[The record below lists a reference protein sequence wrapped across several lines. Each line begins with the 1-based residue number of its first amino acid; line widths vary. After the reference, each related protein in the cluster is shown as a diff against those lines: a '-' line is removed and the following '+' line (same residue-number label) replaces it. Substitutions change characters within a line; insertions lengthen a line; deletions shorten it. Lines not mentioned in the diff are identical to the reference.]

1 MTGGVLV
8 LPATRFPCMDT
19 RAWRGVL
26 DAVSVL
32 QPRLVIHTGDILNS
46 STGARAYRAVDRA
59 VRELVQPL
67 RNSFTGS
74 IVFHEGQ
81 TDTALANSLEASL
94 PDLLQYERFG
104 VEDAGEFYQFSPGWE
119 SCYSNAPGENQ
130 ALKLARSR
138 GNSVVLGGT
147 YRAGTRSQTRGA
159 DQALSGVE
167 VGHLL
172 DRKSPV
178 FQSEGH
184 PGWNKAMVWFP
195 KAGSPRII
203 PVGAGRFTI
212 EDKEFT
218 F

>member
-8 LPATRFPCMDT
+8 LPATRFPHLDT

-26 DAVSVL
+26 DAVRAL
-32 QPRLVIHTGDILNS
+32 QPRLVIHTGDILDS
-46 STGARAYRAVDRA
+46 KTGNRAYQVVDLA
-59 VRELVQPL
+59 VREVVQSL
-67 RNSFTGS
+67 RTSFSGG
-74 IVFHEGQ
+74 IVFHQGR

-119 SCYSNAPGENQ
+119 SSYSNAPGENQ

-138 GNSVVLGGT
+138 DHSVVLGGT
-147 YRAGTRSQTRGA
+147 CRAGIRSQIKGA
-159 DQALSGVE
+159 DQELSGVE

-178 FQSEGH
+178 FQTEGH

>member
-8 LPATRFPCMDT
+8 LPVTRFPHTDS

-26 DAVSVL
+26 DAVGVL
-32 QPRLVIHTGDILNS
+32 QPRLVIHTGDILDS
-46 STGARAYRAVDRA
+46 STGTRACRAVEQA
-59 VRELVQPL
+59 VREIVQPL
-67 RNSFTGS
+67 RTSFSGS
-74 IVFHEGQ
+74 IVFHEGR
-81 TDTALANSLEASL
+81 TDTALANSLGASL

-104 VEDAGEFYQFSPGWE
+104 IEEAGEFYQFAPGWE
-119 SCYSNAPGENQ
+119 SSYASSPGENQ

-138 GNSVVLGGT
+138 GRSVVLGGT
-147 YRAGTRSQTRGA
+147 CKAGIRSQIKGA
-159 DQALSGVE
+159 GQELSGVE

-178 FQSEGH
+178 FQTEGH
-184 PGWNKAMVWFP
+184 PGWNKSLVWFP
-195 KAGSPRII
+195 KAGKPRII